1 MGLFGSCFFQECA
14 KTKQHGPKLMS
25 HVAPYQMV
33 HVVRGIQTIQGLAK
47 ARVQHLSSAVL
58 SGDIFGDLSEH
69 LGKKIWF
76 IVTCTYDFMAING
89 GVYTKSSR
97 THFLKI

>member
-1 MGLFGSCFFQECA
+1 
-14 KTKQHGPKLMS
+14 MS

-58 SGDIFGDLSEH
+58 SGVTFGDLSEH
-69 LGKKIWF
+69 LGKKLWF